1 MKRFLLIILPVILLS
16 SFALIKSSSKKD
28 SKIISDIKNT
38 KKIIDAEVLEAK
50 VDNKIKAVSVDGS
63 FPFDVSKVKDLEFNL
78 IILKNAG
85 VRIPSSPY
93 KTDYKAL
100 KSLEKN
106 IKEIEKVNMNY
117 IIDVTSGPG
126 FSSDGNISSIF
137 TNDTEAL
144 YFSKMLCEIIKRH
157 SNSKYFKGIM
167 LDLENTNVLEENY
180 YNTTKYIIE
189 KVQKNYPDV
198 KILLSLYPLSFEN
211 NFQNILVPKLSNVTL
226 NGVVYFKGM
235 SYPGYAAGYK
245 TSLKLNKN
253 ILLSN
258 LQTFKEFSDRNNYDM
273 IITVK
278 IPWTEKSDILLQ
290 DIFEISKMLHLNINI
305 YNINSLDDYDFSQN
319 KDVLKIIE
327 RNNK

>member
-245 TSLKLNKN
+245 N
-253 ILLSN
+253 I
-258 LQTFKEFSDRNNYDM
+258 TK
-273 IITVK
+273 T
-278 IPWTEKSDILLQ
+278 
-290 DIFEISKMLHLNINI
+290 
-305 YNINSLDDYDFSQN
+305 
-319 KDVLKIIE
+319 
-327 RNNK
+327 